1 MFPMAQEERDKIEL
15 KYESGAGKGTKP
27 GEAFVVKK
35 KKKKKKTRDSN
46 LITRAHTRVDGRIKS
61 TKRLSFGLNKCPP
74 HKILIKKL
82 IQ

>member
-35 KKKKKKTRDSN
+35 KKKKKK
-46 LITRAHTRVDGRIKS
+46 
-61 TKRLSFGLNKCPP
+61 
-74 HKILIKKL
+74 KL
-82 IQ
+82 ETPT